1 MLNQINEIMKQTTF
15 EYNILPKHNL
25 ENFYVSEANKDAYN
39 FIINENKF
47 NNYSILYG
55 PSKSGKTHLGLI
67 WKEMNNAVIYDKDN
81 YNDIIQCEK
90 NIFVDS
96 FLEDLNE
103 ENLFHLIN
111 HCFNNDLK
119 ILLCTDKLISNYI
132 FELKDLSSRLKSF
145 NFIEIK
151 KPDDELIVN
160 LINKLLYDKQIIIN
174 NSEIFSYVL
183 KRINRT
189 YKDIYLLVDKI
200 DKLSLEKKRE
210 LTVPLIKELI

>member
-1 MLNQINEIMKQTTF
+1 MKQTTF

-25 ENFYVSEANKDAYN
+25 ENFYVSDANIDAYN
-39 FIINENKF
+39 FIINK
-47 NNYSILYG
+47 NNLINFSILYG

-67 WKEMNNAVIYDKDN
+67 WKEINNAAVYHN
-81 YNDIIQCEK
+81 ENFNDFIQSNK
-90 NIFVDS
+90 NIFVDN
-96 FLEDLNE
+96 FLENLNE
-103 ENLFHLIN
+103 DNLFHLIN
-111 HCFNNDLK
+111 HCFNNELK
-119 ILLCTDKLISNYI
+119 ILLSTDKLISNYI

-160 LINKLLYDKQIIIN
+160 LINKLLYDKQIIIH
-174 NSEIFSYVL
+174 NSEIFSYLL

-210 LTVPLIKELI
+210 LTIPLIKELI

>member
-1 MLNQINEIMKQTTF
+1 MKQTTF
-15 EYNILPKHNL
+15 KYNIAPKHNL
-25 ENFYVSEANKDAYN
+25 ENFYVSEANKEAYN
-39 FIINENKF
+39 FIINENNF
-47 NNYSILYG
+47 NAYSILYG
-55 PSKSGKTHLGLI
+55 PGKSGKTHLGLI
-67 WKEMNNAVIYDKDN
+67 WKELNNAVIYNKKK
-81 YNDIIQCEK
+81 YYDIIQCKK
-90 NIFVDS
+90 NIFVDN
-96 FLEDLNE
+96 FLDDLNE

-119 ILLCTDKLISNYI
+119 ILLCTDKFISNYL
-132 FELKDLSSRLKSF
+132 FKLKDLSSRLKSF
-145 NFIEIK
+145 NFIKIK
-151 KPDDELIVN
+151 IPDDELIVN

-210 LTVPLIKELI
+210 LTIPLIKELI

>member
-1 MLNQINEIMKQTTF
+1 MRQTTF
-15 EYNILPKHNL
+15 QYNILPKYNL
-25 ENFYVSEANKDAYN
+25 ENFYVSKANKDAYD
-39 FIINENKF
+39 FIINENKYS
-47 NNYSILYG
+47 NYIILYG
-55 PSKSGKTHLGLI
+55 PKKSGKTHLGLI
-67 WKEMNNAVIYDKDN
+67 WKKMNKAIT
-81 YNDIIQCEK
+81 YNSDLYNNIIQS
-90 NIFVDS
+90 NNHIFFDN

-119 ILLCTDKLISNYI
+119 ILLCTDKLISNYT

>member
-1 MLNQINEIMKQTTF
+1 
-15 EYNILPKHNL
+15 
-25 ENFYVSEANKDAYN
+25 
-39 FIINENKF
+39 
-47 NNYSILYG
+47 
-55 PSKSGKTHLGLI
+55 
-67 WKEMNNAVIYDKDN
+67 MNNAVIYYNEN
-81 YNDIIQCEK
+81 YNDIIQCKK
-90 NIFVDS
+90 NIFVDN

-111 HCFNNDLK
+111 HCFNNELK
-119 ILLCTDKLISNYI
+119 ILLCTDQFISNYI
-132 FELKDLSSRLKSF
+132 FELNDLSSRLKSF

-183 KRINRT
+183 RRINRT

>member
-1 MLNQINEIMKQTTF
+1 MLDQINEIMKQTTF

-39 FIINENKF
+39 FILNKNKF
-47 NNYSILYG
+47 NNYLILYG

-67 WKEMNNAVIYDKDN
+67 WKEMNNAVV
-81 YNDIIQCEK
+81 YNNENFGDFIQCKK
-90 NIFVDS
+90 NIFVDN

-111 HCFNNDLK
+111 HCFNNELK

-145 NFIEIK
+145 YFKEIK
-151 KPDDELIVN
+151 IPDDELIVN

>member
-1 MLNQINEIMKQTTF
+1 
-15 EYNILPKHNL
+15 
-25 ENFYVSEANKDAYN
+25 
-39 FIINENKF
+39 
-47 NNYSILYG
+47 
-55 PSKSGKTHLGLI
+55 
-67 WKEMNNAVIYDKDN
+67 MNNAVIYNNDN
-81 YNDIIQCEK
+81 YNDTIQCEK
-90 NIFVDS
+90 NIFVDN
-96 FLEDLNE
+96 FLDYLNE

-119 ILLCTDKLISNYI
+119 ILLCTNKLISNYI

-183 KRINRT
+183 RRINRN

>member
-1 MLNQINEIMKQTTF
+1 MRQTTF
-15 EYNILPKHNL
+15 EYSISPKHNL

-39 FIINENKF
+39 FIIKENKF

-67 WKEMNNAVIYDKDN
+67 WKEINNAAVYDNDS
-81 YNDIIQCEK
+81 YNNIIQCKK
-90 NIFVDS
+90 NIFVDN
-96 FLEDLNE
+96 FFENLNE
-103 ENLFHLIN
+103 ENLFHIIN
-111 HCFNNDLK
+111 HCFNNELK

-174 NSEIFSYVL
+174 NSEIFSYLL

>member
-1 MLNQINEIMKQTTF
+1 MLNQINEIMKQTIF

-25 ENFYVSEANKDAYN
+25 ENFYVSESNKDAYN
-39 FIINENKF
+39 FLINENEF
-47 NNYSILYG
+47 NDYSILYG

-67 WKEMNNAVIYDKDN
+67 WKEINNAVVCNNDN
-81 YNDIIQCEK
+81 YNDIIQFKK
-90 NIFVDS
+90 NFFIDN
-96 FLEDLNE
+96 FLDDLKE

-119 ILLCTDKLISNYI
+119 ILLCTNKLISNYI
-132 FELKDLSSRLKSF
+132 FKLNDLSSRLKSF

-151 KPDDELIVN
+151 KPNDELIIN

-174 NSEIFSYVL
+174 NSEIFSYLL

-210 LTVPLIKELI
+210 LTIPLIKELI

>member
-1 MLNQINEIMKQTTF
+1 MLDQINEIMKQTTF
-15 EYNILPKHNL
+15 EYNILPKYNL

-39 FIINENKF
+39 FIINENKL
-47 NNYSILYG
+47 NKYSIIYG

-67 WKEMNNAVIYDKDN
+67 WKEMNNAVV
-81 YNDIIQCEK
+81 YNNENFSDFIQCKK
-90 NIFVDS
+90 NIFVDN

-111 HCFNNDLK
+111 HCFNNELK
-119 ILLCTDKLISNYI
+119 ILLCTDKLISFYI
-132 FELKDLSSRLKSF
+132 FELNDLSSRLKSF

-189 YKDIYLLVDKI
+189 YKDIYLLVNKI
-200 DKLSLEKKRE
+200 DKFSLEKKRE

>member
-1 MLNQINEIMKQTTF
+1 MKQTTF
-15 EYNILPKHNL
+15 EYNILPKHNI
-25 ENFYVSEANKDAYN
+25 ENFYVSEANIDAYN
-39 FIINENKF
+39 FIINKN
-47 NNYSILYG
+47 NLINYSILYG
-55 PSKSGKTHLGLI
+55 PSKSGKTHLGVI
-67 WKEMNNAVIYDKDN
+67 WKEMNNAVVY
-81 YNDIIQCEK
+81 YNENFNDFIQSNK
-90 NIFVDS
+90 NIFIDN

-111 HCFNNDLK
+111 HCFNNELK

-160 LINKLLYDKQIIIN
+160 LIYKLLYDKQIIIH
-174 NSEIFSYVL
+174 NSEIFSYLL

>member
-1 MLNQINEIMKQTTF
+1 MRQTIF
-15 EYNILPKHNL
+15 DYNILPKHNL
-25 ENFYVSEANKDAYN
+25 ENFYVSECNKDAYN
-39 FIINENKF
+39 FITNENKF

-55 PSKSGKTHLGLI
+55 PNKSGKTHLGLV
-67 WKEMNNAVIYDKDN
+67 WKEMNNAIIYNNDN
-81 YNDIIQCEK
+81 YNNIIQCEK
-90 NIFVDS
+90 NIFFDN
-96 FLEDLNE
+96 FFDNLIE

-160 LINKLLYDKQIIIN
+160 LINKLLHDKQIIVN
-174 NSEIFSYVL
+174 NSEIFTYVL

-189 YKDIYLLVDKI
+189 YEDIYLLVENI
-200 DKLSLEKKRE
+200 DKLSLEKKKE
-210 LTVPLIKELI
+210 LTIPLIKELI

>member
-1 MLNQINEIMKQTTF
+1 MTLAAEYAFKYSNNLHKIISENQN
-15 EYNILPKHNL
+15 
-25 ENFYVSEANKDAYN
+25 V
-39 FIINENKF
+39 
-47 NNYSILYG
+47 
-55 PSKSGKTHLGLI
+55 LI
-67 WKEMNNAVIYDKDN
+67 DDLFDK
-81 YNDIIQCEK
+81 I
-90 NIFVDS
+90 
-96 FLEDLNE
+96 NE

-151 KPDDELIVN
+151 IPDDELIVN

-174 NSEIFSYVL
+174 NSEIFSYLL

>member
-1 MLNQINEIMKQTTF
+1 MRQTIF
-15 EYNILPKHNL
+15 DYNILPKHNL
-25 ENFYVSEANKDAYN
+25 ENFYVSESNKDAYN
-39 FIINENKF
+39 FITNENKF

-55 PSKSGKTHLGLI
+55 PNKSGKTHLGLV
-67 WKEMNNAVIYDKDN
+67 WKEMNNAIIYNNDN
-81 YNDIIQCEK
+81 YNNIIQCEK
-90 NIFVDS
+90 NIFFDNFFVN
-96 FLEDLNE
+96 LNE

-160 LINKLLYDKQIIIN
+160 LIYKLLYDKQIIIS

>member
-1 MLNQINEIMKQTTF
+1 MKQTTF
-15 EYNILPKHNL
+15 EYNILPKYNL

-39 FIINENKF
+39 FITNENKF

-55 PSKSGKTHLGLI
+55 PTKSGKTHLGLI
-67 WKEMNNAVIYDKDN
+67 WKEMNQAVIYNNTN
-81 YNDIIQCEK
+81 YNEIIQSVR
-90 NIFVDS
+90 NIFFDS
-96 FLEDLNE
+96 FLENINE

-119 ILLCTDKLISNYI
+119 ILLCTDKLISNYL
-132 FELKDLSSRLKSF
+132 FELKDFSSRLKSF

-160 LINKLLYDKQIIIN
+160 LMNKLLYDKQIIIN

-210 LTVPLIKELI
+210 LTVPLI

>member
-1 MLNQINEIMKQTTF
+1 MRQTTF
-15 EYNILPKHNL
+15 EYNISLEHNL

-39 FIINENKF
+39 FIIKENKF

-67 WKEMNNAVIYDKDN
+67 WKKMNNAVVYNNAN
-81 YNDIIQCEK
+81 YNNIIQCEK
-90 NIFVDS
+90 NIFVDN
-96 FLEDLNE
+96 FFENLNE

-111 HCFNNDLK
+111 HCFNSDLK
-119 ILLCTDKLISNYI
+119 ILLCTDKLISDYI
-132 FELKDLSSRLKSF
+132 FEIKDLSSRLKSF
-145 NFIEIK
+145 YFIEIK

-160 LINKLLYDKQIIIN
+160 LINKLLNDKQIIIN

-183 KRINRT
+183 KRIKRT

>member
-1 MLNQINEIMKQTTF
+1 MRQTTF
-15 EYNILPKHNL
+15 EYNISLEHNL

-39 FIINENKF
+39 FIIKENKF

-55 PSKSGKTHLGLI
+55 PNKSGKTHLGLI
-67 WKEMNNAVIYDKDN
+67 WKEMNNAVVYDN
-81 YNDIIQCEK
+81 ASYNNIIQCKK
-90 NIFVDS
+90 NIFVDN
-96 FLEDLNE
+96 FFENLNE

-111 HCFNNDLK
+111 HCFNNNLK
-119 ILLCTDKLISNYI
+119 ILLCTDKLISNNI

-174 NSEIFSYVL
+174 NSEIFSFVL
-183 KRINRT
+183 NRINRT
-189 YKDIYLLVDKI
+189 YEDVHKFIEKI
-200 DKLSLEKKRE
+200 DKFSLEKKRE
-210 LTVPLIKELI
+210 LTIPLIKKLI

>member
-25 ENFYVSEANKDAYN
+25 ENFYVSDANKDAYN

-67 WKEMNNAVIYDKDN
+67 WKEMNNAVIYNNEN
-81 YNDIIQCEK
+81 YNDTIQNKK

-174 NSEIFSYVL
+174 NSEIFSYIL

-189 YKDIYLLVDKI
+189 YKDIYLLIDKI

>member
-1 MLNQINEIMKQTTF
+1 MLDQINEIMKQTTF

-25 ENFYVSEANKDAYN
+25 ENFFVSEANKEAYN
-39 FIINENKF
+39 FIINKNKF
-47 NNYSILYG
+47 NDYSILYG
-55 PSKSGKTHLGLI
+55 PSKSGKSHLGLI
-67 WKEMNNAVIYDKDN
+67 WKEMNNAAIYDNDN
-81 YNDIIQCEK
+81 YNDIIQCKK
-90 NIFVDS
+90 NIFVDN
-96 FLEDLNE
+96 FLDGLNE

-111 HCFNNDLK
+111 HCFNNNLK
-119 ILLCTDKLISNYI
+119 ILLCADKLVSNYV
-132 FELKDLSSRLKSF
+132 FKLKDLSSRLKSF
-145 NFIEIK
+145 NFVGIK

>member
-1 MLNQINEIMKQTTF
+1 MLDQIYKKMKQTTF
-15 EYNILPKHNL
+15 EYNILPNHNL

-39 FIINENKF
+39 FIINENKY
-47 NNYSILYG
+47 NDYLILYG

-67 WKEMNNAVIYDKDN
+67 WKEMNNAVVYHNKN
-81 YNDIIQCEK
+81 FNDFIQCKK
-90 NIFVDS
+90 NIFVDN

-111 HCFNNDLK
+111 HCFNNELK

-132 FELKDLSSRLKSF
+132 FELNDLSSRLKSF

-210 LTVPLIKELI
+210 LTIPLIKELI

>member
-1 MLNQINEIMKQTTF
+1 M
-15 EYNILPKHNL
+15 
-25 ENFYVSEANKDAYN
+25 
-39 FIINENKF
+39 
-47 NNYSILYG
+47 
-55 PSKSGKTHLGLI
+55 
-67 WKEMNNAVIYDKDN
+67 
-81 YNDIIQCEK
+81 
-90 NIFVDS
+90 
-96 FLEDLNE
+96 
-103 ENLFHLIN
+103 
-111 HCFNNDLK
+111 
-119 ILLCTDKLISNYI
+119 ISNYI

-183 KRINRT
+183 KRIKRT

>member
-1 MLNQINEIMKQTTF
+1 MRQNIF
-15 EYNILPKHNL
+15 EYNILPKYNL
-25 ENFYVSEANKDAYN
+25 ENFFVSKSNNDAYN
-39 FIINENKF
+39 FIIKKNEF
-47 NNYSILYG
+47 NNYLILFG
-55 PSKSGKTHLGLI
+55 PKKSCKTHLGLI
-67 WKEMNNAVIYDKDN
+67 WKKMNKAIT
-81 YNDIIQCEK
+81 YNSDLYNNIIQS
-90 NIFVDS
+90 NNHIFFDN

-145 NFIEIK
+145 YFKEIK
-151 KPDDELIVN
+151 IPDDELIVN
-160 LINKLLYDKQIIIN
+160 LMNKLLYDKQIIIN

-189 YKDIYLLVDKI
+189 YQDIYLLVDKI
-200 DKLSLEKKRE
+200 DKLSLQKKRE
-210 LTVPLIKELI
+210 LTIPLIKELI